1 MESVEN
7 ISTATDDDDLVSLR
21 LVLTPTQDSQGLGQP
36 GISSPPV
43 LPLTPA
49 AAPNTRT
56 PILQGGGPV
65 VAPGPVRDPQPRALV
80 QLGGAGA
87 TPRRDALQ
95 AAAQQGAG
103 FADRHPVPHHLPPSP
118 QAEVHP
124 NASPSQNLHPPAA
137 DPPSQPTQ
145 DLPPVD
151 SLPTLETVHGT
162 FVPTVTWVP
171 KPARAEFARVFASQC
186 NRVVYNPDNISAW
199 ILQLMFAKCIL
210 PAVKSRPDITQA
222 RAVRDR
228 LARWRAGE
236 YAALWRE
243 AVDMTRKRGKQTRK
257 NQRQEQ
263 QCLEVKNA
271 QRSRRLAQE
280 GKYTRAVQALTSA
293 GLADHTPATI
303 RAMRD
308 KHPRAQPSNFQS
320 TKINVRCSAVCCMYW
335 VPSTETYCEEAQK
348 VTHGLFVKNA
358 IK

>member
-1 MESVEN
+1 MFPKCSYSTVHHLRPQYEYFQPASLISLSVLDRDEMESVEN
-7 ISTATDDDDLVSLR
+7 ISAVTVDDDDLVSLR

-49 AAPNTRT
+49 RT

-65 VAPGPVRDPQPRALV
+65 VAPGPQPRAPV
-80 QLGGAGA
+80 QLGGAGV
-87 TPRRDALQ
+87 TPRRAALQ
-95 AAAQQGAG
+95 GAAQQGAG
-103 FADRHPVPHHLPPSP
+103 FEDRHPVPHHLPPTP
-118 QAEVHP
+118 RAE
-124 NASPSQNLHPPAA
+124 AHPPAAAA

-171 KPARAEFARVFASQC
+171 KPARAEFERVFASQF
-186 NRVVYNPDNISAW
+186 NRVVYNPDKISAW
-199 ILQLMFAKCIL
+199 ILQMMFAKCIL

-243 AVDMTRKRGKQTRK
+243 AIDMTR
-257 NQRQEQ
+257 
-263 QCLEVKNA
+263 
-271 QRSRRLAQE
+271 E
-280 GKYTRAVQALTSA
+280 GKTNEEKSTAGAAVSGGQ
-293 GLADHTPATI
+293 
-303 RAMRD
+303 
-308 KHPRAQPSNFQS
+308 K
-320 TKINVRCSAVCCMYW
+320 CSEIQEVG
-335 VPSTETYCEEAQK
+335 S
-348 VTHGLFVKNA
+348 GR
-358 IK
+358 